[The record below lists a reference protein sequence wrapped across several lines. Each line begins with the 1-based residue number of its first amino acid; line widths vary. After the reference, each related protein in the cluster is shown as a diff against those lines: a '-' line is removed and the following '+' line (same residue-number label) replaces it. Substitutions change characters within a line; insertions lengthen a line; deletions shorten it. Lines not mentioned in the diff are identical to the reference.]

1 MAKPLKD
8 RRQMAL
14 AALNGP
20 AFVRWV
26 EARTGAPPQAE
37 DTQRFILGFL
47 EDEGLQPTSS
57 QMQELETM
65 VHVSD
70 QDKVEAF
77 IRGTRFFEVLDKAAG
92 APRPSKPA

>member
-14 AALNGP
+14 AALNG
-20 AFVRWV
+20 AAYVRWV

-37 DTQRFILGFL
+37 FTQRFILGFL
-47 EDEGLQPTSS
+47 NEGLQPTSR

-65 VHVSD
+65 VLASD